1 MELSVKEIRKKHLN
15 DIKTKLE
22 YTKTAKRVT
31 AEKDSL
37 IPDDYIMDMEELIEI
52 IEEQNQE
59 IEYYKDELEKESS
72 IWTKIEKGNDYIRKD
87 RIREKIDEY
96 RQLREYIIK
105 SSKDLQQIIDNIP
118 DFERIDF
125 CIGMLED
132 LLEDKGE
139 NE

>member
-1 MELSVKEIRKKHLN
+1 MS
-15 DIKTKLE
+15 E
-22 YTKTAKRVT
+22 YVH
-31 AEKDSL
+31 
-37 IPDDYIMDMEELIEI
+37 
-52 IEEQNQE
+52 
-59 IEYYKDELEKESS
+59 
-72 IWTKIEKGNDYIRKD
+72 KD

-105 SSKDLQQIIDNIP
+105 SSKDLEQLIKNIP

-139 NE
+139 DENGE

>member
-1 MELSVKEIRKKHLN
+1 MSEFVH
-15 DIKTKLE
+15 
-22 YTKTAKRVT
+22 
-31 AEKDSL
+31 
-37 IPDDYIMDMEELIEI
+37 
-52 IEEQNQE
+52 
-59 IEYYKDELEKESS
+59 
-72 IWTKIEKGNDYIRKD
+72 KD

-139 NE
+139 DK

>member
-1 MELSVKEIRKKHLN
+1 MS
-15 DIKTKLE
+15 E
-22 YTKTAKRVT
+22 YVH
-31 AEKDSL
+31 
-37 IPDDYIMDMEELIEI
+37 
-52 IEEQNQE
+52 
-59 IEYYKDELEKESS
+59 
-72 IWTKIEKGNDYIRKD
+72 KD

-139 NE
+139 DENGE

>member
-1 MELSVKEIRKKHLN
+1 MSEFVH
-15 DIKTKLE
+15 
-22 YTKTAKRVT
+22 
-31 AEKDSL
+31 
-37 IPDDYIMDMEELIEI
+37 
-52 IEEQNQE
+52 
-59 IEYYKDELEKESS
+59 
-72 IWTKIEKGNDYIRKD
+72 KD

-105 SSKDLQQIIDNIP
+105 SSKDLQQIIKNIP

-139 NE
+139 NKNGK